1 MSVGTHAETA
11 VPGAG
16 GVVLRG
22 SEVLMV
28 RYRSGQWAF
37 PKGHL
42 EEAETPEQ
50 AAVREVN
57 EETGV
62 AARVLA
68 ALSPTRY
75 TNDRGEAREI
85 AWFLMSADGQK
96 GELEDT
102 FSEGGFYLIDIAL
115 ACLDFEADRALLA
128 EALKLRAT
136 L

>member
-1 MSVGTHAETA
+1 M

-22 SEVLMV
+22 DEVLMV

-42 EEAETPEQ
+42 EGAETPEA
-50 AAVREVN
+50 AAVREVR

-62 AARVLA
+62 AASIAL

-75 TNDRGEAREI
+75 TNDRGEKREI
-85 AWFLMSADGQK
+85 HWFLMTADNTVGA
-96 GELEDT
+96 LEDT
-102 FSEGGFYLIDIAL
+102 FSEGGFYNVAE
-115 ACLDFEADRALLA
+115 ARARLDFEADRALLA
-128 EALKLRAT
+128 EALRRWEKP
-136 L
+136 